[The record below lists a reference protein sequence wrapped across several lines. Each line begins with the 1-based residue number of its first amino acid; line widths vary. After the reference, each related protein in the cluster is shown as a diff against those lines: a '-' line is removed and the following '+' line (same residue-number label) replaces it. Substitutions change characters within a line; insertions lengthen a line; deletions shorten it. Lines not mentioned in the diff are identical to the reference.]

1 MLFKYS
7 HFCFSGKKLN
17 ARRVSS
23 SHYRVSLLSVIVD
36 DRQNDHQDLQFKAWP
51 KLHWSRL
58 EPREISPKEGWL
70 TSYWCEQH
78 SSLFLFRYFFV
89 FVRLFLSL
97 VLENLEWKVGIF
109 HRPLWSFKILEENE
123 TQLTAFWL
131 QLEHRQSSMIVVTG
145 RNWPDLYN
153 TY

>member
-78 SSLFLFRYFFV
+78 SSLISVSLLLCFCSFIFITSSRKFRMESRYISPTT
-89 FVRLFLSL
+89 L
-97 VLENLEWKVGIF
+97 IF
-109 HRPLWSFKILEENE
+109 QNTGGKWNAVNCILTTAW
-123 TQLTAFWL
+123 TQT
-131 QLEHRQSSMIVVTG
+131 I
-145 RNWPDLYN
+145 
-153 TY
+153 